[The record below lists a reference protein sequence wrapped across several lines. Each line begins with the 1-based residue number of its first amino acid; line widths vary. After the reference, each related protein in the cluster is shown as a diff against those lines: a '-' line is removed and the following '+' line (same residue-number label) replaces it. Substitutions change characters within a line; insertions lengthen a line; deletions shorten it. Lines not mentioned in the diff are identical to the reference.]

1 MSARYMEM
9 PKERHQVE
17 DEENEEQEEEKK
29 KEEMKVAKRAAKVG
43 VGLQVVVAVVSWQS
57 GEASCSRN

>member
-17 DEENEEQEEEKK
+17 DEEKEE
-29 KEEMKVAKRAAKVG
+29 EEMKVAKRAAKVG
-43 VGLQVVVAVVSWQS
+43 VGLQVVVAVSWQS
-57 GEASCSRN
+57 GEASCSRNWKWF